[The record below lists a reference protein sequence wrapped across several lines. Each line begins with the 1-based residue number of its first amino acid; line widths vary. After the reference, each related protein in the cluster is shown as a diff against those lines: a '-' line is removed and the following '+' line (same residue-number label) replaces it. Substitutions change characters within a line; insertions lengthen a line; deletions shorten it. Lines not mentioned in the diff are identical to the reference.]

1 MRDNLNAEYMC
12 SMFKYDG
19 KIEWFKAIYTR
30 YLKKGSID
38 MSNELVVQIKN
49 LKQQFGNNVVLND
62 IDFDVMKGEIIGLLG
77 PSGSGKTTL
86 IKNIVGMNNPSQ
98 GEVVVLNVKIPS
110 LNVVK
115 RIGYMA
121 QSDALYEDLSAL
133 DNLLFFAS
141 LYGMKSKE
149 AKKRAYDIL
158 SLVHLENDVKK
169 LVQHYSGGMK
179 RRLSLAIAL
188 IHNPELLILDEPTI
202 GVDPVLRKEF
212 WNEFERLRGLG
223 ATIIITTHAMDEAE
237 HCDRLALIRDGNIIA
252 TGTPGELKTASG
264 QDTLEG
270 AFLHYGSHRKAVS
283 L

>member
-1 MRDNLNAEYMC
+1 
-12 SMFKYDG
+12 
-19 KIEWFKAIYTR
+19 
-30 YLKKGSID
+30 

-270 AFLHYGSHRKAVS
+270 AFLYYGSHRKAVS